1 MAIGR
6 EQPRRIVGTVNT
18 AEFLVTLGAT
28 LGFVVGLWEDI
39 VTNLS
44 AVVALLI
51 GGCIAAPIAAWVIS
65 RIEPVVLG
73 GLVGTA
79 IVTLNIGKVLGGI
92 ETYFGL
98 TVPGFVSTLFIVL
111 ILIVGI
117 SATIHGA
124 RATRAARARELE
136 AENAETKAHAEFH
149 TAACAH
155 SAAGSSQDVNVVE
168 ESAPRADKA

>member
-136 AENAETKAHAEFH
+136 AENAEE
-149 TAACAH
+149 AACCQGVNAPLRPG
-155 SAAGSSQDVNVVE
+155 GSCDALDSE
-168 ESAPRADKA
+168 GC